1 MPTATILSND
11 TITEMAVKAKE
22 NLRDDVESDGH
33 FYLYRISYAWYAMI
47 GFSLT
52 MIIGTL
58 SSWFFHKF
66 YYSNTLMENE
76 SEAKVDANLF
86 ITPIR
91 EKLLKSQ
98 GKQEKSNVLAMCNSN
113 GRISNGIT
121 FSELK
126 TQDVD
131 EEIPEPQK

>member
-1 MPTATILSND
+1 
-11 TITEMAVKAKE
+11 
-22 NLRDDVESDGH
+22 
-33 FYLYRISYAWYAMI
+33 
-47 GFSLT
+47 
-52 MIIGTL
+52 
-58 SSWFFHKF
+58 
-66 YYSNTLMENE
+66 MENE

-91 EKLLKSQ
+91 KKLLKTQ
-98 GKQEKSNVLAMCNSN
+98 GKQEKSNALAMRNSN

-131 EEIPEPQK
+131 EEIPETQK